1 MVVYVYHKEK
11 NHQALSFCSVSPC
24 NIHQPA
30 AIWAHLHPVLTN
42 ILENHSDIDTIHF
55 FSDGPFSQYR
65 QKANVFLACT
75 KTFEYSFNSFSW
87 SFFEAGHG
95 KGPADGIGGYLKR
108 EADRKVATGTDI
120 TNAFEFYQVLR
131 GSSKVNLF
139 YITKE
144 EIDAVQQDIP
154 KNLLPLPGTKEVHQV
169 FSRICGQLKY
179 RNLSCF
185 CTRGFCA
192 CLHPKVYSPIPAK
205 KKNTTHTC
213 EDIPRDDDF
222 SLSPIPTPKENTILT
237 ICGDI
242 SSDDDLP
249 LSHFLTSNKDNI
261 SIADLQVVRNK
272 NFYQCVYGS
281 SDDDENY
288 KMQPSTS
295 GQNNEL
301 PGIGDFL
308 LVKVYTTKGKSFH
321 TYACIA
327 QSDIEED
334 GEIKVVFLKCV
345 KGGKIFV
352 IDEKDVSYVAHE
364 DIIKK
369 LDFPDIQRKRGVDY
383 YIFLNN
389 INVFEK

>member
-1 MVVYVYHKEK
+1 M
-11 NHQALSFCSVSPC
+11 
-24 NIHQPA
+24 
-30 AIWAHLHPVLTN
+30 
-42 ILENHSDIDTIHF
+42 
-55 FSDGPFSQYR
+55 
-65 QKANVFLACT
+65 
-75 KTFEYSFNSFSW
+75 
-87 SFFEAGHG
+87 FFEAGHS

-108 EADRKVATGTDI
+108 EADKKVATGTDI

-144 EIDAVQQDIP
+144 EIDAVQQDIS
-154 KNLLPLPGTKEVHQV
+154 KNLFPLPGTKEVHQV

-185 CTRGFCA
+185 CRRGFCA

-237 ICGDI
+237 ICEDI
-242 SSDDDLP
+242 SSDDDFLP

-261 SIADLQVVRNK
+261 SIADLQVVGNK
-272 NFYQCVYGS
+272 NFYKVFTALQMTTKITRC
-281 SDDDENY
+281 NHLC
-288 KMQPSTS
+288 TS

-308 LVKVYTTKGKSFH
+308 LVKVYATKGKSFY

-327 QSDIEED
+327 QSDIEEN
-334 GEIKVVFLKCV
+334 GKIKVVFLKCV
-345 KGGKIFV
+345 KGGKLFV